1 MGWRDG
7 QKQRPFHSVGCK
19 AKIWVKVVMHGV
31 AMEFPVPRDN
41 KPPDRISRPG
51 ATDWDTFHGNFFFS
65 LSSRLSLFPELGIFF
80 SFGSSSV
87 AVGPPNPRTHART
100 DQISVMPLGNSI
112 INRHGAK
119 PGVNASAPRTL
130 APVARGPPAPAPYCT
145 KVIRTTHWSCR
156 TSL

>member
-1 MGWRDG
+1 MESQWSSQSQG
-7 QKQRPFHSVGCK
+7 QQTSGPDIQTRC
-19 AKIWVKVVMHGV
+19 HGLGH
-31 AMEFPVPRDN
+31 FP
-41 KPPDRISRPG
+41 
-51 ATDWDTFHGNFFFS
+51 WQFFFS
-65 LSSRLSLFPELGIFF
+65 LLLFPAISFSSSVFLL

>member
-1 MGWRDG
+1 MESQWSSQSQG
-7 QKQRPFHSVGCK
+7 QQTSGPDIQTRC
-19 AKIWVKVVMHGV
+19 HGLGH
-31 AMEFPVPRDN
+31 FPWQ
-41 KPPDRISRPG
+41 I
-51 ATDWDTFHGNFFFS
+51 FFFS
-65 LSSRLSLFPELGIFF
+65 LALPGYLFFQLGIF
-80 SFGSSSV
+80 SFFWLLLRGR
-87 AVGPPNPRTHART
+87 GTPNPRTHART

-112 INRHGAK
+112 INGHGAK